1 MCDRLFDSNY
11 SISKIKQIQKEAE
24 IEIKRIDS
32 EVEEKLK
39 QLVKDKEVVIRLAL
53 SFSWLAI
60 IMICFL
66 FTIFLL
72 SDLFKFVSYLKE
84 KFYKR
89 LNKKIIHA
97 LPANKEEIRERR
109 SVVRRVIEKEKKF
122 VNHSKHFSKRTKLR
136 KNR

>member
-32 EVEEKLK
+32 EVEAKLK
-39 QLVKDKEVVIRLAL
+39 QLLKDKEVVIRLAL
-53 SFSWLAI
+53 SFGWLAI

-72 SDLFKFVSYLKE
+72 SDLFKFVSYLK
-84 KFYKR
+84 KNYRHKV
-89 LNKKIIHA
+89 NKKIIHE
-97 LPANKEEIRERR
+97 LSANKEDQRERR
-109 SVVRRVIEKEKKF
+109 SVVRRVIEKEKKLF
-122 VNHSKHFSKRTKLR
+122 NHSNHYSKKKKSETK
-136 KNR
+136 